1 MAEYPPKEKKV
12 NLAADLL
19 RFLVVGLIFLGLALL
34 LRHEMSG
41 NVHFQLQEIR
51 SRLQGEN
58 LPGGL
63 WSSGAIFLLASGLLI
78 TMAVPRLWVCGV
90 AGAVYG
96 VTLGSL
102 LALGGSMIGATILY
116 LLGRSLLAEMVQR
129 RFVGRLA
136 FWGNLF
142 RQNGF
147 WWVLYGRLFPLS
159 NATINSLLCGCCRV
173 ELSQYLAG
181 SLLGF
186 IPLTLVFAAFGSGGA
201 KGNLQ
206 QILLG
211 LGLLGLALLCRL
223 LAKRFSPP
231 PHPMPT
237 EPPTPDGSSTP

>member
-1 MAEYPPKEKKV
+1 MLEQKA

-19 RFLVVGLIFLGLALL
+19 RFFMVGLIFLGLALL
-34 LRHEMSG
+34 LRHEMAG

-51 SRLQGEN
+51 ADLQGDN

-63 WSSGAIFLLASGLLI
+63 WSSSAIFLLASGLL
-78 TMAVPRLWVCGV
+78 TTLAVPRLWVCGV

-102 LALGGSMIGATILY
+102 LALGGSMIGATTLY

-129 RFVGRLA
+129 RFGGRIA
-136 FWGNLF
+136 FWGTLF

-173 ELSQYLAG
+173 ELGQYLAG

-201 KGNLQ
+201 KGNIQ
-206 QILLG
+206 QVLIG

-223 LAKRFSPP
+223 LAKRFSPAAQHLP
-231 PHPMPT
+231 P
-237 EPPTPDGSSTP
+237 EPPAEILPARRGSSAP